1 MLRGLLEERTLDE
14 LAIEDEDSF
23 DHVGLYSDLK
33 DVVLRAKCPFRIL
46 PAASAERWDRALFLN
61 LTFWEP
67 TGGGHIVV
75 DDSIPADVITHVAWH
90 HLAARALADAEGG
103 ALDAAGLALGEAI
116 ASAFDVYLVGRL
128 LGHSPDSTFLESQ
141 VPAMAESAS
150 QAGLS
155 ADDFEVLLRSI
166 ADDPDRA
173 FEDLRQLLF
182 DATIALT
189 ACTRAEDA
197 TATLQR
203 FDAHRFAALLHHYE
217 LSNWIL
223 YARAYA
229 NSEARSGDRA
239 SDVDR
244 ELRAAPVALDW
255 LAENWIRSHA
265 AE

>member
-1 MLRGLLEERTLDE
+1 VFEERTLDE
-14 LAIEDEDSF
+14 LEIEDEESF

-33 DVVLRAKCPFRIL
+33 DVVLHAKCSFRIL
-46 PAASAERWDRALFLN
+46 PAGSAQRWDRALFLN

-67 TGGGHIVV
+67 NGGGHILV
-75 DDSIPADVITHVAWH
+75 DETIPADVVTHVAWH
-90 HLAARALADAEGG
+90 HLAARALADTGGG
-103 ALDAAGLALGEAI
+103 ALTPAALALGEAI

-155 ADDFEVLLRSI
+155 ARQFEALLRNI

-182 DATIALT
+182 DATMALA
-189 ACTRAEDA
+189 ACAGAEEA
-197 TATLQR
+197 TATLHR
-203 FDAHRFAALLHHYE
+203 FDDHRFAALLHHYE

-229 NSEARSGDRA
+229 KSEAATGDRA
-239 SDVDR
+239 RDVDR
-244 ELRAAPVALDW
+244 ELRKAPAALDW
-255 LAENWIRSHA
+255 LAKNWIERSFD
-265 AE
+265 